1 MNEMIKMVVVLTVLA
16 ALSGGLLAA
25 VRHGTSEQIEMQ
37 QLQFVK
43 GPAIKEILSGASND
57 PISDRFTL
65 PVDETEKTFFVG
77 KFDGK
82 ANTVAFEGTGRGGYG
97 GDVGLMIGV
106 NLDTDKIVG
115 VAVTTHS
122 ETPGLGARA
131 KTDPK
136 FTEQFEGLPATE
148 TIRIADDGGPINALS
163 GATITSR
170 AVVSGVDN
178 ALEQYQDMKPRIME
192 EIKAFR

>member
-25 VRHGTSEQIEMQ
+25 VRSGTSEQIESQ

-57 PISDRFTL
+57 PISDRFNL
-65 PVDETEKTFFVG
+65 MVGESEATFFVG
-77 KFDGK
+77 KFNDK
-82 ANTVAFEGTGRGGYG
+82 AHTVAFEGTGRGGYG
-97 GDVGLMIGV
+97 GDIGV
-106 NLDTDKIVG
+106 MVGVNVETDNIIG

-122 ETPGLGARA
+122 ETPGLGAKA

-136 FTEQFEGLPATE
+136 FTAQFEGLPVTKPSNSPKAAGRSTPFPAPPSPPGRWSAALRAPWSD
-148 TIRIADDGGPINALS
+148 IRKL
-163 GATITSR
+163 
-170 AVVSGVDN
+170 
-178 ALEQYQDMKPRIME
+178 KPQIME